1 MCLSAPLNEMK
12 WNAFAL
18 LSLSVVL
25 SEKLFNL
32 RSSVSFVD
40 STEVAG
46 AKAQSSFHLVSPACI
61 NVEDLSLADFFFFF
75 FALIDESKDVVPA
88 RQLSSPLLA
97 PQRASLLSDIA
108 ADQRRNNTV
117 NPQPQPLKVQLTS
130 FLPLTEEGDFD
141 FS

>member
-32 RSSVSFVD
+32 RSSVPFVD

-61 NVEDLSLADFFFFF
+61 NVEDLSLADFFFF